1 MRNRVPGRGRGFF
14 MRGRRNGRALRR
26 RTAPGS
32 CAEQPQFF

>member
-1 MRNRVPGRGRGFF
+1 MRNRVPDRGRGFF

-32 CAEQPQFF
+32 RAEQPQFF